1 MTSLRK
7 IVADI
12 LGVSQEE
19 IRESSSPRE
28 FPQWDSAAHIEIV
41 LSVEAEY
48 GVSFTPEEMVE
59 MLSVGALRDVL
70 RRKGA
75 AVE

>member
-1 MTSLRK
+1 MTSLCQ
-7 IVADI
+7 IVADV
-12 LGVSQEE
+12 LGVSLEE
-19 IRESSSPRE
+19 VRESSSPRE

-41 LSVEAEY
+41 LSVEGEY

-59 MLSVGALRDVL
+59 VLSVGGLRDVL

-75 AVE
+75 AAE